1 MARKQA
7 SKDILDPKKIVALE
21 KQRELGRL
29 TQKKQRL
36 ARQQRFIELYK
47 ESRGNVSNT
56 CLMIKI
62 HRNTYYKWLKNQPA
76 FRIAIKHADADLDD
90 TVEQVLIDKAKHG
103 SSSELLFYLKKRHEK
118 YKDTPTAIGVKGE
131 NIEVVIIDYKSREE

>member
-1 MARKQA
+1 
-7 SKDILDPKKIVALE
+7 
-21 KQRELGRL
+21 
-29 TQKKQRL
+29 
-36 ARQQRFIELYK
+36 
-47 ESRGNVSNT
+47 
-56 CLMIKI
+56 MIKI

-131 NIEVVIIDYKSREE
+131 NIEVVIIDYKSREEWYYIGCTACAIPQELLYRLSPDKDI